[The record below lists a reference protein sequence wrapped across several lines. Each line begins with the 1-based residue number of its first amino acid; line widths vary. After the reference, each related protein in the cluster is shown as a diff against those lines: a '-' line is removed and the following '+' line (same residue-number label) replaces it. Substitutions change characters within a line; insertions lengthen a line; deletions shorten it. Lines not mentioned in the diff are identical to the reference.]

1 MRKTLIAALAAGA
14 LAVPAW
20 AQSMKPGLWE
30 ISNKASGGQQ
40 EQAMAQLQQQ
50 LAQMPPEQR
59 KQMEAMMA
67 QRGMRI
73 APAGGGMAMR
83 VCMTREMVE
92 RNEVPTRE
100 GCTST
105 RQQRGGN
112 TIKVAFTCASPPSS
126 GEGEVSFT
134 PESYTS
140 HMVVKSKAQGREDT
154 MVVDATGKWLQ
165 ADCGDVKPITPRK

>member
-1 MRKTLIAALAAGA
+1 MRKTLIAALAASAVA
-14 LAVPAW
+14 LPAW

-30 ISNKASGGQQ
+30 ISNKTSGGQQ

-67 QRGMRI
+67 QRGMRM

-83 VCMTREMVE
+83 VCMTKDMVE

-112 TIKVAFTCASPPSS
+112 TIKVAFSCASPPSS
-126 GEGEVSFT
+126 GEGEVNFT
-134 PESYTS
+134 PDSYTS
-140 HMVVKSKAQGREDT
+140 HMVVRSKAQGRDET
-154 MVVDATGKWLQ
+154 MVVDSTGKWLG
-165 ADCGDVKPITPRK
+165 ADCGDVKPPAARK